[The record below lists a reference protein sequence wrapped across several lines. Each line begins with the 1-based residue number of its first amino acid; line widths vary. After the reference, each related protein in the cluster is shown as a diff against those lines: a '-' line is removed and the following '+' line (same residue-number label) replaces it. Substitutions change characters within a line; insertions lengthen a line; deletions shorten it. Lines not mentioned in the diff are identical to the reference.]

1 MKPLSGIRIIDFT
14 QAHAGSLA
22 TMLLADFGAEVIKIE
37 RAGVGDLARYWE
49 PMIGDDSGYYAYLNR
64 NKKSVAINAQEK
76 EGKEIILNLI
86 KNADV
91 VCENFK
97 FGSME
102 KMGFDYESIKKI
114 NPEIIYASLS
124 GFGKT
129 GEMKN
134 AIGLDINLQAMSGIM
149 DRTGFPNK
157 PPTRVGV
164 ALGDH
169 LSGMYM
175 ATAVNLAIINKMNTG
190 KGQKIDIAILDSLF
204 SVLEEAQITYEL
216 TGKSLSRSGNRYPS
230 LAPYDTLK
238 AMDGYVTIAVTNEK
252 KWRLF
257 CDTLNLNEMYNNE
270 LYKTNELRVKNYEQK
285 LKPELEKTFASISK
299 HEIEKKLNE
308 AGISSSAVKSVDE
321 AINNEQINDR
331 DIIKEVNDKKLGKVM
346 FPGIAIHMSE
356 TPGSIENTAPLMGE
370 DTVYYLKMIGYTDDK
385 ILALKDFG
393 IIETSEV
400 SKL

>member
-1 MKPLSGIRIIDFT
+1 MKPLLGIRIVDFT

-114 NPEIIYASLS
+114 NPEVIYASLS

-134 AIGLDINLQAMSGIM
+134 ANGLDINLQAMSGIM
-149 DRTGFPNK
+149 DRTGFPDK
-157 PPTRVGV
+157 TPTRVGV

-216 TGKSLSRSGNRYPS
+216 TGKSLSRSGNRYLS

-238 AMDGYVTIAVTNEK
+238 AIDGYVTIAVTNEK
-252 KWRLF
+252 QWRLF
-257 CDTLNLNEMYNNE
+257 CDTFNLNEMYNNE
-270 LYKTNELRVKNYEQK
+270 HYKTNELRIKNYEQK
-285 LKPELEKTFASISK
+285 LKPELEKTFASLSK

-321 AINNEQINDR
+321 AINNEQIKDR
-331 DIIKEVNDKKLGKVM
+331 DSIKEVNDKKLGKVM

-370 DTVYYLKMIGYTDDK
+370 DTVYYLKMIGYTDDEV
-385 ILALKDFG
+385 LALKDSG
-393 IIETSEV
+393 IIETNEV

>member
-1 MKPLSGIRIIDFT
+1 MKPLLGIRVVDFT

-102 KMGFDYESIKKI
+102 KMGFDYESIKKF

-149 DRTGFPNK
+149 DRTGFPDR

-175 ATAVNLAIINKMNTG
+175 ATAVNLAIINKINTG

-238 AMDGYVTIAVTNEK
+238 AMDGYITIAVTNEK
-252 KWRLF
+252 QWKLF
-257 CDTLNLNEMYNNE
+257 CDTFNLNEMYNNE
-270 LYKTNELRVKNYEQK
+270 LYKTNELRVKSYEES

-299 HEIEKKLNE
+299 HEIEEKLNE

-321 AINNEQINDR
+321 AINNEQIKDR
-331 DIIKEVNDKKLGKVM
+331 DIIKEVNDKKLGKIV
-346 FPGIAIHMSE
+346 FPGIAIQMSE
-356 TPGSIENTAPLMGE
+356 TPGSIENTAPSIGE

-385 ILALKDFG
+385 ILALKDSG

>member
-1 MKPLSGIRIIDFT
+1 MKPLLGIRIVDFT

-114 NPEIIYASLS
+114 NPEVIYASLS

-134 AIGLDINLQAMSGIM
+134 ANGLDINLQAMSGIM
-149 DRTGFPNK
+149 DRTGFPDK
-157 PPTRVGV
+157 TPTRVGV

-216 TGKSLSRSGNRYPS
+216 TGKSLSRSGNRYLS

-252 KWRLF
+252 QWRLF
-257 CDTLNLNEMYNNE
+257 CDTFNLNEMYNNE
-270 LYKTNELRVKNYEQK
+270 HYKTNELRIKNYEQK
-285 LKPELEKTFASISK
+285 LKPELEKTFAALSK

-321 AINNEQINDR
+321 AINNEQIKDR
-331 DIIKEVNDKKLGKVM
+331 DILKEVNDKKLGKVM

-370 DTVYYLKMIGYTDDK
+370 DTVYYLKMIGYTDDEV
-385 ILALKDFG
+385 LALKDSG
-393 IIETSEV
+393 IIETNEV